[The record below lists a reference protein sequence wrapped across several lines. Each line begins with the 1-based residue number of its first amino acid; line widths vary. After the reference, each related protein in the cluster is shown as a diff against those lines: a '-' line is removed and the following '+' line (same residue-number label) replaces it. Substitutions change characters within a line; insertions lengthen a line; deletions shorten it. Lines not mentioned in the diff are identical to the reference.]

1 MLLSEIEGRITMESK
16 NYSAEAMVLENGK
29 YVKGTL
35 TLFIDEY
42 VFAGKRTSVNW
53 ENATVEQGTVKVKS
67 FLFSSDKPY
76 IRFKDNAKNS
86 KDFIVEQENLNDII
100 KLISEYASYLKNK
113 REEKLAFE
121 KKAEEERKQKEEEL
135 RKQEEN
141 EKRIR
146 EEAKRK
152 AEEEFRRKKEE
163 EERLKE
169 EKLRKEKET
178 FERKKSE
185 KKARIQKEVEN
196 CKNNPDP
203 TISIDATIKKVAS
216 CFLDNPYRILGVS
229 CVASNEE
236 ANQALDKLKKLARL
250 KALESYKS
258 SFDLASIESPARDL
272 SIAQNALAMLKDK
285 NHKWFWFLEADAC
298 HAWFS
303 GKYRIELSKD
313 GQEFGTYDLFLANYI
328 YAIFCDSK
336 FETAE
341 TWKRVLN
348 FYCFICEDSSM
359 ELIKSRFTIKE
370 LEGKDYKTLL
380 SEFKKAIFVPILQL
394 CDTDDLL
401 VVLRLHKHIKDCDNK
416 LLDEL
421 SRTILEKVAYWFK
434 NKETDA
440 FAYLGQFD
448 ENNISESQRKEIR
461 ERGDQYCQAVEK
473 VFEPV
478 LTELRSELTRYEM
491 IRESYRTTT
500 YQFMYVLHKCADKS
514 DAIYFANK
522 TYTYCK
528 EDDRQRIKNT
538 FGEANIKFID
548 WNVPHT
554 GWDIQGDN
562 YYFGKGCEVDYTQAV
577 YWYHKAADEGNMYS
591 QNSLGICYQKG
602 TGVPQSDE
610 QAATWFEKAYESG
623 SPDGAYNLAE
633 CYFSGVGVR
642 KSVDKALELWAAA
655 AKLGHPSASERRAAI
670 YSNVQVERRNHRA
683 KNHICHDVGFQM
695 PMGASLAVE
704 VTLNKSAYAYL
715 VNAQNYQ
722 NYISGKNFSYYGGYT
737 TENPYRINIP
747 SSNHWYVIIDNGD
760 DVVTGITS
768 SVKVKTIG
776 F

>member
-1 MLLSEIEGRITMESK
+1 MLLSKIEGRITMESK

-53 ENATVEQGTVKVKS
+53 ENTTVEQGTTKVKT

-76 IRFKDNAKNS
+76 IRFKENTKSSN
-86 KDFIVEQENLNDII
+86 DFIVEQENLNELI
-100 KLISEYASYLKNK
+100 KIVSDFASYLKNK
-113 REEKLAFE
+113 REEKIALE
-121 KKAEEERKQKEEEL
+121 RKAEEERRRKEEEL
-135 RKQEEN
+135 RQQEEN

-146 EEAKRK
+146 EEAKKK
-152 AEEEFRRKKEE
+152 AEEEFKRKKEE
-163 EERLKE
+163 EDRLKE
-169 EKLRKEKET
+169 EKIRKEKELL
-178 FERKKSE
+178 ERKTSE
-185 KKARIQKEVEN
+185 KQARIQKEVEN
-196 CKNNPDP
+196 CKNNPEQP
-203 TISIDATIKKVAS
+203 ISVDANVKKVAS
-216 CFLDNPYRILGVS
+216 CFLDNPYRVLGVS
-229 CVASNEE
+229 CIASNED

-258 SFDLASIESPARDL
+258 PFDLASIESPARDL

-285 NHKWFWFLEADAC
+285 NHKWFWFSESDAC
-298 HAWFS
+298 YAWFS

-313 GQEFGTYDLFLANYI
+313 GQEFGTYDLFLANYM
-328 YAIFCDSK
+328 YAILCDSK

-341 TWKRVLN
+341 TWKRILN
-348 FYCFICEDSSM
+348 FYCYICEDNSG
-359 ELIKSRFTIKE
+359 ELLKSRFTDKE
-370 LEGKDYKTLL
+370 LEGKTNSELL
-380 SEFKKAIFVPILQL
+380 SEFKKAIFIPLLQL
-394 CDTDDLL
+394 CETDDLL
-401 VVLRLHKHIKDCDNK
+401 IVLRLHKHIKDCGNK

-434 NKETDA
+434 SKETDA
-440 FAYLGQFD
+440 FAYLGEFD
-448 ENNISESQRKEIR
+448 ENNISETQRKEIR
-461 ERGDQYCQAVEK
+461 ERGDKYCQTVEK

-478 LTELRSELTRYEM
+478 LKELRGELTRYEM

-500 YQFMYVLHKCADKS
+500 YQFMYVLHKCTDKS

-554 GWDIQGDN
+554 GWDIKGDE

-591 QNSLGICYQKG
+591 QNSLGLCYQKG

-610 QAATWFEKAYESG
+610 QAVSWFEKAYESG
-623 SPDGAYNLAE
+623 SPEGAYNLAE

-655 AKLGHPSASERRAAI
+655 AKLGHPSATERRTAV
-670 YSNVQVERRNHRA
+670 YSNVQTERKNHRA
-683 KNHICHDVGFQM
+683 KNHICHDIGFQM
-695 PMGASLAVE
+695 PMGTVISAE
-704 VTLNKSAYAYL
+704 VTLNKPAYAYL
-715 VNAQNYQ
+715 VNAQGYQ
-722 NYISGKNFSYYGGYT
+722 NYLEGKEFSYKGGYIS
-737 TENPYRINIP
+737 NSPYRIPIP
-747 SSNHWYVIIDNGD
+747 TSNHWYVIVDNGD
-760 DVVTGITS
+760 NAITGITANVN
-768 SVKVKTIG
+768 VKSG
-776 F
+776 Y